1 MLIFFSG
8 ADRVPPLVFDQE
20 PHVTFLHDQSA
31 KFCTSSTCDLQ
42 LRLPCTHME
51 DYGAFKDAMVM
62 SLCIAM
68 MDLEVSDHFFY
79 IKRIPST
86 TKSCVALQCV
96 DHEFIII
103 NPIVIN
109 NYNYYSKQDYNYH
122 YYHHYHHGIIIA
134 NNNNHYYHCNTSK
147 YKIIIL

>member
-1 MLIFFSG
+1 MSLLWGLIKNPMSPFCTTKVLNF
-8 ADRVPPLVFDQE
+8 VPPAHVIYSYDCLAPIWKIME
-20 PHVTFLHDQSA
+20 PSKMLW
-31 KFCTSSTCDLQ
+31 
-42 LRLPCTHME
+42 
-51 DYGAFKDAMVM
+51 
-62 SLCIAM
+62 LCLSVAM

-109 NYNYYSKQDYNYH
+109 NYNYYSKQDYIYH

>member
-1 MLIFFSG
+1 M
-8 ADRVPPLVFDQE
+8 
-20 PHVTFLHDQSA
+20 
-31 KFCTSSTCDLQ
+31 
-42 LRLPCTHME
+42 
-51 DYGAFKDAMVM
+51 
-62 SLCIAM
+62 
-68 MDLEVSDHFFY
+68 SDHFFY

>member
-1 MLIFFSG
+1 MLIFFIG
-8 ADRVPPLVFDQE
+8 ADRVPPLGFDQE

-62 SLCIAM
+62 SLCSN
-68 MDLEVSDHFFY
+68 DGLEVSDHFFY

-96 DHEFIII
+96 YRQFLKD
-103 NPIVIN
+103 
-109 NYNYYSKQDYNYH
+109 D
-122 YYHHYHHGIIIA
+122 
-134 NNNNHYYHCNTSK
+134 
-147 YKIIIL
+147 